1 MILEKIKLN
10 FDYSH
15 FLAEKQDYNF
25 HKGSCISYQR
35 EEQNDLY
42 NEYGNGYSYDENNTI
57 IQQLWY
63 DIEDPIFDG
72 WEDQL
77 NMDIKTVST
86 IMQPPGNVVTLHR
99 DTFFK
104 FKKLYPDDKRTK
116 VRLNLYLEDWKI
128 GHMIQYQDIHNKKKW
143 TTSVDWKAGDGLLWD
158 SSVLHLSCNAG
169 QKDKFTMQV
178 SGYRRD

>member
-1 MILEKIKLN
+1 MLEKIKLD
-10 FDYSH
+10 FDYSY
-15 FLAEKQDYNF
+15 FLPGNQDYDF

-35 EEQNDLY
+35 EEQKDLY
-42 NEYGNGYSYDENNTI
+42 NEYGDGYSYDENNTV

-63 DIEDPIFDG
+63 DINDPIFKDFG
-72 WEDQL
+72 DQL

-86 IMQPPGNVVTLHR
+86 ILQPPGNVVTLHR

-104 FKKLYPDDKRTK
+104 FKQLYPDDKRTK

-128 GHMIQYQDIHNKKKW
+128 GHMIQYQDIHNNKKW
-143 TTSVDWKAGDGLLWD
+143 TTSVDWNAGDGLLWD

-178 SGYRRD
+178 SGFYRD